1 MCERDKRPYA
11 TIRRKRQTAVYRMS
25 STNKADNEWEK
36 VISITA
42 QCRVLLHSELRW
54 VKFSLK
60 ALVATVKYGDPEL
73 AK

>member
-42 QCRVLLHSELRW
+42 QCRVLLHFRTQMGQ
-54 VKFSLK
+54 VFAK
-60 ALVATVKYGDPEL
+60 ALVAP
-73 AK
+73 

>member
-42 QCRVLLHSELRW
+42 QC
-54 VKFSLK
+54 
-60 ALVATVKYGDPEL
+60 
-73 AK
+73 